1 MASSLSEEEE
11 AFKHT
16 LLVVHDEVSLYKIP
30 PRTTTGGYKCNK
42 VKGE

>member
-16 LLVVHDEVSLYKIP
+16 LLVVHEVSLYKIP